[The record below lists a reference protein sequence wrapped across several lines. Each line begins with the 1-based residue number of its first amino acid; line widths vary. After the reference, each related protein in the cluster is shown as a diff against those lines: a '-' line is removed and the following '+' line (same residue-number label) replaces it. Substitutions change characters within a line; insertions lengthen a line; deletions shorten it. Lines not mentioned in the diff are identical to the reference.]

1 MEKATLTAP
10 DISCQHCVNA
20 IKKAVGALPG
30 VSNVEVSPDTK
41 KVNVEYDP
49 GKVSLA
55 QIEETMAEE
64 GYPVAK

>member
-1 MEKATLTAP
+1 MEKVTLTAP

-30 VSNVEVSPDTK
+30 VFEVEASADTK
-41 KVNVEYDP
+41 KVSVEYDP
-49 GKVSLA
+49 QKLTVA
-55 QIEETMAEE
+55 QIEEAMAGE